1 MSFKIPRG
9 LFLSPASQVVVLTD
23 SPFDVALTINDF
35 CHANNIRFLSTQSR
49 GVFGNIFVDF
59 GTNFVIYDSNGETPT
74 SAMVSAI
81 TQVITMVLAFVLAKL
96 LELVNTVNKRKD
108 QPDSVLQARQRANC
122 VALDKLPVDKNSR
135 R

>member
-81 TQVITMVLAFVLAKL
+81 TQVITMVLALSL
-96 LELVNTVNKRKD
+96 RNYWSL
-108 QPDSVLQARQRANC
+108 
-122 VALDKLPVDKNSR
+122 
-135 R
+135 

>member
-1 MSFKIPRG
+1 
-9 LFLSPASQVVVLTD
+9 
-23 SPFDVALTINDF
+23 
-35 CHANNIRFLSTQSR
+35 
-49 GVFGNIFVDF
+49 
-59 GTNFVIYDSNGETPT
+59 VIYDSNGETPT

-96 LELVNTVNKRKD
+96 LELVNTVNKSRKD

>member
-1 MSFKIPRG
+1 M
-9 LFLSPASQVVVLTD
+9 
-23 SPFDVALTINDF
+23 
-35 CHANNIRFLSTQSR
+35 
-49 GVFGNIFVDF
+49 DF

-122 VALDKLPVDKNSR
+122 VALDKLPVHKNSR